1 MSWDI
6 LPKSNLQYFLTKLKG
21 IFDNKVDKEAGKGLF
36 SGNYNDLTNKPSI
49 PAAANNNTITIQL
62 NGTTV
67 ETFTLNQASD
77 ETINIQVTKSSVG
90 LGNVGNFKAVST
102 EASQGLTDT
111 EKTNARANIGAGT
124 SSTDQQVY
132 QENTNTNT
140 DYRVLLGVEN
150 DTTSYVY
157 KSIGLRY
164 NPGKDSVYTE
174 KINDTVLGDAIG
186 FDVQDSSSASDLTNG
201 LLPTGQTIKSYL
213 NSNLMPIS
221 FQSISAVSERISDFG
236 HNSFIS
242 AGVLHFRGYFRHAS
256 DIADQT
262 ALFSLSGK
270 TAKFRSEGILVDKNP
285 SKFDAPIYINAN
297 DNKIILNSY
306 MEATNQW
313 CFVIIDIALN

>member
-6 LPKSNLQYFLTKLKG
+6 LPKNNLQYFLTKLKG
-21 IFDNKVDKEAGKGLF
+21 IFDNKVDKETGKGLF

-111 EKTNARANIGAGT
+111 EKLNARANIGAGT

-150 DTTSYVY
+150 NITSYVY

-186 FDVQDSSSASDLTNG
+186 FDVQNSSSASDLTNG

-213 NSNLMPIS
+213 NSNFTPI
-221 FQSISAVSERISDFG
+221 ITGTTVSDSSTNNITYPDGKSKSNFYPICVGFYRKAAWLFYSPAYEIG
-236 HNSFIS
+236 LTNSNIR
-242 AGVLHFRGYFRHAS
+242 L
-256 DIADQT
+256 T
-262 ALFSLSGK
+262 
-270 TAKFRSEGILVDKNP
+270 
-285 SKFDAPIYINAN
+285 
-297 DNKIILNSY
+297 LNSGFEY
-306 MEATNQW
+306 LRGIP
-313 CFVIIDIALN
+313 FIIMYR